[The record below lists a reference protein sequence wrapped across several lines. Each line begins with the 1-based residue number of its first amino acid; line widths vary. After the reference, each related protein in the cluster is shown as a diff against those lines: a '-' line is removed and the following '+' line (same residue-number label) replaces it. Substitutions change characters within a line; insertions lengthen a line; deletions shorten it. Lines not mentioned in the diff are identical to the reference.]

1 MNTLDLIYQS
11 SHDLSETERLEVFGY
26 INMIKARLG
35 RKKAMVTATILPKAS
50 DNSDQAIDILE
61 RIAKRRAMTGTSID
75 IDEFEKSREDRELD
89 R

>member
-26 INMIKARLG
+26 INMIKARFG